1 VALGDGAAD
10 ARASLA
16 ELAQKGRGVGVVADL
31 FRGHPHLVKR
41 ARALEVFAES
51 SLYRRLT
58 GVEDGGLSAED
69 VDAKVSEIVK
79 VLS

>member
-1 VALGDGAAD
+1 M
-10 ARASLA
+10 
-16 ELAQKGRGVGVVADL
+16 VVDL

-51 SLYRRLT
+51 ALYKRLT
-58 GVEDGGLSAED
+58 GQPDATGLSADE
-69 VDAKVSEIVK
+69 VDSKVSEIVK